1 MVSNIVNKLNSINSF
16 SKKIIVVASIVS
28 LILCIAGTGIITY
41 NTNTNSNMM
50 LHTIGSTMIY
60 TSIVLFAQFVIGSL
74 IIDFINTL
82 INNKD

>member
-16 SKKIIVVASIVS
+16 SKKIIVVASVVS
-28 LILCIAGTGIITY
+28 LILCVTGTGIITY
-41 NTNTNSNMM
+41 NSNTSSTMM

-74 IIDFINTL
+74 VIDFVNTL